1 MLHSDLHRHLTV
13 WRISWRCSDVFAAM
27 GGEEGKKMAVLH
39 GKKLFVAMLKVGAES
54 VPADSLFPTSV
65 VSNG

>member
-1 MLHSDLHRHLTV
+1 
-13 WRISWRCSDVFAAM
+13 M